1 MKKDKKEKEKSTL
14 LGNIIITHKKE
25 GIVKIPESTEIIEI
39 SREFLG
45 TALNGD
51 SVLIQLHPQKPG
63 LNQTGEVVEIV
74 SRIKKGHAGVLEKEN
89 GIYFLNPSDNRT
101 YVDIIIPED
110 KLNGAKIGQKVF
122 GVITDW
128 KNNERPPVGE
138 IKKILGKPF
147 ENEAEM
153 QAIAL
158 EKGFDSNFPKAVSEE
173 AKRVA
178 NLNLSKNELEKR
190 RDLRKTTTI
199 TIDPVDAKDFDDAIS
214 FTSLPSGKFEIGI
227 HIADV
232 SHFVTKG
239 GTLDKEA
246 LERGTS
252 VYLVDRTIPMLP
264 EELSNN
270 ICSLKPGEDRLAF
283 SAIFEMDK
291 DGNVHSRWFGKTIIH
306 SNKRF
311 TYEEAEIVI
320 KNKKGQF
327 SQELV
332 TLNQIAKKLHKK
344 RFEKGAISLEHD
356 EVRFILDENGVPTS
370 VYVKERG
377 DSNKMIEELM
387 LLANREVA
395 EFITKKRGKEEGVFL
410 YRIHDLPNKEKVQD
424 LVSFLKKIGYK
435 INLKD
440 GLMTPEEINRVVESL
455 ENSPIRDTV
464 STAIIRTMSKAIY
477 STKNI
482 GHFGLGF
489 KHYTHF
495 TSPIR
500 RYPDVVVH
508 RLLLDA
514 LEKRNIPKEK
524 WQEYEKISI
533 QSSLREKQAAEAE
546 RNSIKYKQVEY
557 MSSRIGQK
565 FEGTITGVTE
575 WGLYVEEKDSKCE
588 GMISIRELGSDF
600 FMFDKKGMS
609 IVGKRTRR
617 KYTLGDKIKFSVKNT
632 DQNRK
637 TIDYQLVKNEK

>member
-1 MKKDKKEKEKSTL
+1 VKKDEKEKSKNTL
-14 LGNIIITHKKE
+14 LSNIIITYKKE
-25 GIVKIPESTEIIEI
+25 GIIRIPESTEIIEI
-39 SREFLG
+39 AHEFLG

-51 SVLIQLHPQKPG
+51 MVRILLHPKKHG
-63 LNQTGEVVEIV
+63 LNQTGEVIEII
-74 SRIKKGHAGVLEKEN
+74 SRVKVGHAGVLEEEN
-89 GIYFLNPSDNRT
+89 GIFYLHPSDNRT
-101 YVDIIIPED
+101 YVDIVIPKD
-110 KLNGAKIGQKVF
+110 KLNGAKTGQKVF

-128 KNNERPPVGE
+128 KNNERPPIGE
-138 IKKILGKPF
+138 IKKVLGKPF

-158 EKGFDSNFPKAVSEE
+158 EKGFDSNFPKEVTDE

-178 NLNLSKNELEKR
+178 NINLSKEEISKR
-190 RDLRKTTTI
+190 KDLRKTTTV

-214 FTSLPSGKFEIGI
+214 FTTLPSGKFEVGV

-239 GTLDKEA
+239 GPLDKEA
-246 LERGTS
+246 RERGTS

-264 EELSNN
+264 EELSND

-291 DGNVHSRWFGKTIIH
+291 EGNVSNRWFGKTIIH
-306 SNKRF
+306 SDKRF
-311 TYEEAEIVI
+311 TYEEAEVVI
-320 KNKKGQF
+320 KEKSGPY
-327 SQELV
+327 SHELV
-332 TLNQIAKKLHKK
+332 TLNQIAKKLHKR

-356 EVRFILDENGVPTS
+356 EVRFILDENGKPVS

-395 EFITKKRGKEEGVFL
+395 EYISKKRGKEEGVFL

-424 LVSFLKKIGYK
+424 LVSFLKKLGYK
-435 INLKD
+435 VNLKN
-440 GLMTPEEINRVVESL
+440 GIITSEEINRIVDSL
-455 ENSPIRDTV
+455 ENSPIRDTI

-477 STKNI
+477 STNNI

-514 LEKRNIPKEK
+514 LEKRSIPKEK

-533 QSSLREKQAAEAE
+533 QSSLREKEASEAE

-565 FEGTITGVTE
+565 FEGTITSVTE
-575 WGLYVEEKDSKCE
+575 WGLYVEEKDSRCE
-588 GMISIRELGSDF
+588 GMIPIRDLGSDF

-609 IVGKRTRR
+609 IVGKRTHK

-637 TIDYQLVKNEK
+637 TIDYQLI

>member
-1 MKKDKKEKEKSTL
+1 MKKQVKEDANNTL

-25 GIVKIPESTEIIEI
+25 GIIRIPESTEIIEI
-39 SREFLG
+39 SREFLR
-45 TALNGD
+45 TALSGD
-51 SVLIQLHPQKPG
+51 TVKVLLHPKKMDS
-63 LNQTGEVVEIV
+63 NQRGEVIEVI
-74 SRIKKGHAGVLEKEN
+74 SRAKKGHAGILEEEN
-89 GIYFLNPSDNRT
+89 GIFYLNPSDTKT
-101 YVDIIIPED
+101 YVDIVIPKE
-110 KLNGAKIGQKVF
+110 KLNGARVGEKVF
-122 GVITDW
+122 GIITDW
-128 KNNERPPVGE
+128 NNSERPPIGE

-147 ENEAEM
+147 QNEAEM

-158 EKGFDSNFPKAVSEE
+158 EKGFDSNFPKEVSDE
-173 AKRVA
+173 AKKVA
-178 NLNLSKNELEKR
+178 KIEINEKELAKR
-190 RDLRKTTTI
+190 RDLRKTTTV

-214 FTSLPSGKFEIGI
+214 FEKLPNGNFEVGV

-239 GTLDKEA
+239 GSLDKEA
-246 LERGTS
+246 RERGTS

-264 EELSNN
+264 EELSND
-270 ICSLKPGEDRLAF
+270 ICSLKPKEDRLAF
-283 SAIFEMDK
+283 SALFEMDK
-291 DGNVHSRWFGKTIIH
+291 NGSVIKRWFGKTIIH
-306 SNKRF
+306 SDKRF
-311 TYEEAEIVI
+311 TYEEAGEII
-320 KNKKGQF
+320 KNKKGEF
-327 SQELV
+327 SEELV

-344 RFEKGAISLEHD
+344 RFEEGAISLEQD
-356 EVRFILDENGVPTS
+356 EVRFVLDDNGVPVS
-370 VYVKERG
+370 VCVKERG

-395 EFITKKRGKEEGVFL
+395 EFISKKRGKEAGVFL
-410 YRIHDLPNKEKVQD
+410 YRIHDIPNKEKIQD
-424 LVSFLKKIGYK
+424 LVSFLKKLGYK

-440 GLMTPEEINRVVESL
+440 GLITSQEINRL
-455 ENSPIRDTV
+455 AMLLDNSPIKDTIN
-464 STAIIRTMSKAIY
+464 TAIIRTMSKAIY

-508 RLLLDA
+508 RLLLEA
-514 LEKRNIPKEK
+514 LEKRSIPKEK
-524 WQEYEKISI
+524 WQEYEKISL
-533 QSSLREKQAAEAE
+533 QSSIREKEAQEAE

-575 WGLYVEEKDSKCE
+575 WGLYVEEKESRCE
-588 GMISIRELGSDF
+588 GMIPIRELGSDF
-600 FMFDKKGMS
+600 FAFDKKGMS
-609 IVGKRTRR
+609 IIGKRTHR

-637 TIDYQLVKNEK
+637 TIDYQLG